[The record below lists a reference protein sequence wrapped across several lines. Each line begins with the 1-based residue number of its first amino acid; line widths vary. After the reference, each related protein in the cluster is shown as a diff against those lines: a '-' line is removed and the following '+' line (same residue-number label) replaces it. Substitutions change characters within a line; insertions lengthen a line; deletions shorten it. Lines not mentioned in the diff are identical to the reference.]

1 MQLPLVDDFREIV
14 LNQRPLMDLRAPVEF
29 AKGAF
34 PNSVNLPILNDEER
48 HLVGTCYKQQGSEE
62 ATKLGH
68 RLIQGEVKAAR
79 VGAWLDFLNTNPQA
93 YLYCFRGGQRSSI
106 GQTWLQEAG
115 VVVPKLK
122 GGFKKFRNFLMSE
135 SERISQDTKTLILG
149 GRTGV
154 GKTILIHNLQNMIDL
169 EGLANHRGSSFGR
182 YLTPQP
188 SQIDFESM
196 LAYALINF
204 ESRNHRY
211 LVLEHESIN
220 IGGVHIPK
228 PVYENFESG
237 ERINLV
243 APLEERTEITHHEYV
258 ELALENYIQLHGDLG
273 PQKWAEDIRGSLG
286 RIKRR
291 IGDQRYAHA
300 SQLFTDALEAY
311 ESTGSLDLH
320 KRWVEFLLDEYYDP
334 MYDYQIAKSK
344 IPLVFSGNK
353 EEVLA
358 FIQDRES
365 QG

>member
-1 MQLPLVDDFREIV
+1 MQLPLVQDFREIV
-14 LNQRPLMDLRAPVEF
+14 LSQRPLMDLRAPIEF
-29 AKGAF
+29 NKGAF
-34 PNSVNLPILNDEER
+34 PNAVNLPILNDEER
-48 HLVGTCYKQQGSEE
+48 RLVGTCYKERGNEE

-68 RLIQGEVKAAR
+68 RLIQGEVKSER
-79 VGAWLDFLNTNPQA
+79 VGAWLDFMKENPEA
-93 YLYCFRGGQRSSI
+93 YLYCFRGGQRSAI

-115 VVVPKLK
+115 IVVPKLK
-122 GGFKKFRNFLMSE
+122 GGFKKFRNYLMSE
-135 SERISQDTKTLILG
+135 SERISHEAQTLILG

-154 GKTILIHNLQNMIDL
+154 GKTILIHQLNNMVDL

-188 SQIDFESM
+188 CQIDFESA
-196 LAYALINF
+196 LSYALIKF
-204 ESRNHRY
+204 ESQNHRH

-228 PVYENFESG
+228 PVYENFEQG

-243 APLEERTEITHHEYV
+243 ASLEERTKITHHEYV
-258 ELALENYIQLHGDLG
+258 ELALENYAQLYGQLG
-273 PQKWAEDIRGSLG
+273 HQKWTEDIRGSLG

-291 IGDQRYAHA
+291 IGDQRYNHT
-300 SQLFTDALEAY
+300 SQLFSDALKEQE
-311 ESTGSLDLH
+311 ESGSLDLH

-344 IPLVFSGNK
+344 IPLVFSGTK

-358 FIQDRES
+358 FISARELNS
-365 QG
+365 